1 MAIKDLLF
9 HLTPDEAGAP
19 ASEFAVSLALA
30 HGAHLTAASVVID
43 YRPQLANGGGF
54 AGGLEFNLADSFAEL
69 TEQSRKAVREAY
81 ERLAKSLPAEVV
93 AEGVETAVSV
103 GCKVA
108 EGYLFGRPMPNPC
121 SDRMAATKFV
131 AQKAA
136 GAAWRPMRGK
146 SASEISPGRRSP
158 VNDAVSVSGTTCV
171 SL

>member
-1 MAIKDLLF
+1 MLEDVNPVGRSVDRRSRLDADKKARARGIRRYSQAKMA
-9 HLTPDEAGAP
+9 PDPVAIIAW
-19 ASEFAVSLALA
+19 AV
-30 HGAHLTAASVVID
+30 I
-43 YRPQLANGGGF
+43 
-54 AGGLEFNLADSFAEL
+54 NLAYEL
-69 TEQSRKAVREAY
+69 GV
-81 ERLAKSLPAEVV
+81 EVV